1 MLVRRVHS
9 CLAAGVRMEAAG
21 ACLQLVETEF
31 SHNAVGVLAEG
42 WRHPELC
49 ACHLTD
55 RGIRRTQHLIAS
67 GNCRGTGTA
76 KPGAA
81 RCRAGK
87 GEGAAGGEKRKTMR
101 RTAAAIKT
109 KPDRRDM
116 LGRRVGAAACTWLGI
131 EGCDFRSNVR
141 NVEVVTL
148 DLISSTWTVPLG
160 NL

>member
-1 MLVRRVHS
+1 MRRVHS

-21 ACLQLVETEF
+21 ACLQLVETEL

-42 WRHPELC
+42 WSHPQLR

-67 GNCRGTGTA
+67 GNCHGTSA
-76 KPGAA
+76 AVPGAPS
-81 RCRAGK
+81 CRAGK
-87 GEGAAGGEKRKTMR
+87 CEGAAGGEKRKTMR
-101 RTAAAIKT
+101 RTAAAIKK

-116 LGRRVGAAACTWLGI
+116 LGRRVGAAAGTWLGI

>member
-1 MLVRRVHS
+1 
-9 CLAAGVRMEAAG
+9 
-21 ACLQLVETEF
+21 
-31 SHNAVGVLAEG
+31 
-42 WRHPELC
+42 
-49 ACHLTD
+49 
-55 RGIRRTQHLIAS
+55 
-67 GNCRGTGTA
+67 
-76 KPGAA
+76 
-81 RCRAGK
+81 
-87 GEGAAGGEKRKTMR
+87 MR
-101 RTAAAIKT
+101 RTAAAIKK